1 MNRGGYIRV
10 YFTPLLLPPFH
21 LETFFL
27 RRRGRQKSSEE
38 ESSGHA
44 LMNIRA
50 VESARTMEYYD
61 RAEWRRAKYIRIRG
75 RLWLRK
81 RQRYLSVRMQR
92 AAFRHG
98 LIYLSW
104 LARFLTRAPSCIQG
118 GAVKNHYLN
127 TVETYNIRGSRAYI
141 TRGKYIIQT

>member
-61 RAEWRRAKYIRIRG
+61 RADGDGLNIFVSVEGFGFAKDSDISLCECNVPRSDTG
-75 RLWLRK
+75 
-81 RQRYLSVRMQR
+81 
-92 AAFRHG
+92 
-98 LIYLSW
+98 
-104 LARFLTRAPSCIQG
+104 
-118 GAVKNHYLN
+118 
-127 TVETYNIRGSRAYI
+127 
-141 TRGKYIIQT
+141 